1 MIEESSSLNSKR
13 GYLQEDF
20 IFFHLKDKNQPEF
33 ELHYHDFNKII
44 IFISGKVTYL
54 VEGKAYDLRPWDI
67 LFVNK
72 NEIHKPIIDLN
83 VDYERI
89 ILWVN
94 SRFLK
99 NYSSNNCNLQSCF
112 EITYKQ
118 KYNLLR
124 LNSNFTR
131 SIKYTTFKL
140 EDASKSNEFGSQI
153 LKNSLFLQL
162 MVYLNRLV
170 LGCEY
175 IEQHNEARYD
185 KNINDI
191 INYINENLS
200 GDLSLDTISEQFY
213 VSKYYL
219 MHKFKK
225 QTGCTIHSYITQKR
239 IIMANNLVKKGKN
252 ITEACVECGFG
263 DYSSFIRA
271 FKKLFGMAP
280 KQYYRNILEIE
291 KQYDEDI

>member
-1 MIEESSSLNSKR
+1 MAPKNNTLDNKR
-13 GYLQEDF
+13 GYLKEDF
-20 IFFHLKDKNQPEF
+20 IFFHLKDKKKSEF
-33 ELHYHDFNKII
+33 ELHYHDFDKII

-54 VEGKAYDLRPWDI
+54 VEGKAYELRPWDI

-72 NEIHKPIIDLN
+72 NEIHKPIIDSN
-83 VDYERI
+83 VAYDRI
-89 ILWVN
+89 IVWIN

-99 NYSSNNCNLQSCF
+99 KHSSDNCNLQSCF

-124 LNSNFTR
+124 LNSSFIR

-140 EDASKSNEFGSQI
+140 EDAGKSNEFGSQV
-153 LKNSLFLQL
+153 LKNSLFIQL

-170 LGCEY
+170 LGFEY
-175 IEQHNEARYD
+175 VEQHNEAKYD

-200 GDLSLDTISEQFY
+200 GDLSLDTISEKFY
-213 VSKYYL
+213 LSKYYL
-219 MHKFKK
+219 MHRFKK

-239 IIMANNLVKKGKN
+239 IIMANSLIKEGKT
-252 ITEACVECGFG
+252 ITEACIECGFG

-271 FKKLFGMAP
+271 FKKLLGMTP
-280 KQYYRNILEIE
+280 KQYHNNILDIE
-291 KQYDEDI
+291 KQCHEDM